1 MVHARLAAL
10 IPGVG
15 CKIEH
20 VPDMGRPQP
29 RVAVKALQ
37 HILVVLGLIFLGVVA
52 PAGVGTV
59 EVGHALGTVL
69 GKAQRTVGVHQME
82 KVHPQVIQEQ
92 ARHIPAQIQV
102 PADQIGDVCH
112 RVEGAAHGVAG
123 QRGQAGRVHLVAQ
136 LVEHP
141 MVVQHIRLILG
152 GNGDLVGHA
161 PADDGGVVVVLVDE
175 LLHLADGVFPAIGQM
190 LGDVGDLCPDHHAV
204 LVAQVVE
211 ILVVLVVGQPDGV
224 GTQLPDQR
232 HVLIVHLPGDGI
244 AQTLAVL
251 MAGHT
256 VKGIGPAVE
265 EEALLCI
272 HREAAQAHPGGHFV
286 HRLAVLQQTN
296 HTGVQVGV
304 LHAVPQVGS
313 IQIEGSIFA
322 FALCNGAALG
332 VQQLHRHG
340 AAAFHQRFY
349 LNVGAVLLQGRGDLH
364 AGIAKV
370 SQCDVVFVH
379 HQQAHIPVDAAVE
392 GEVRFL
398 GINAVV
404 DAVIHPHRELVFC
417 LQQFR
422 DLCPEGGVAAVMG
435 AELLTVQQYGG
446 AGVDALKLQP
456 YLLLCRVVHRCCKA
470 GAVGA
475 AAPPVIVAAVLT
487 VPGVPCMGQLYG
499 GGNAVRAGELPVL
512 HELCNTTHPIP
523 PVFAVVQ

>member
-1 MVHARLAAL
+1 
-10 IPGVG
+10 
-15 CKIEH
+15 
-20 VPDMGRPQP
+20 
-29 RVAVKALQ
+29 
-37 HILVVLGLIFLGVVA
+37 
-52 PAGVGTV
+52 
-59 EVGHALGTVL
+59 
-69 GKAQRTVGVHQME
+69 
-82 KVHPQVIQEQ
+82 
-92 ARHIPAQIQV
+92 
-102 PADQIGDVCH
+102 
-112 RVEGAAHGVAG
+112 
-123 QRGQAGRVHLVAQ
+123 
-136 LVEHP
+136 
-141 MVVQHIRLILG
+141 MVVQHIGLILG
-152 GNGDLVGHA
+152 GNGDLIGHA
-161 PADDGGVVVVLVDE
+161 PADDGGVVVVLVDQ

-224 GTQLPDQR
+224 CAQLPDQR

-304 LHAVPQVGS
+304 FDAVPQVGS
-313 IQIEGSIFA
+313 IQMEKSIFA

-349 LNVGAVLLQGRGDLH
+349 PDVGAVLLQGRGDLH

-398 GINAVV
+398 GVNAVV